1 MPHHPT
7 IQPSTI
13 QLPNHPNIP
22 PSHHPTMHIYK
33 SPYPDVA
40 LPTVG
45 LFQYLA
51 ARPISLDLPVYIDYP
66 TKRSYTRGQAFD
78 KARRLAWGL
87 RHKKGLKSGDTVLL
101 FGKTSIEYPIVVLGC
116 IAAGLVP
123 SLASAA

>member
-1 MPHHPT
+1 
-7 IQPSTI
+7 
-13 QLPNHPNIP
+13 
-22 PSHHPTMHIYK
+22 MHIYK
-33 SPYPDVA
+33 SPYPDVS
-40 LPTVG
+40 LSSLG

-51 ARPISLDLPVYIDYP
+51 SRPVSLDLPAYIDYP

-87 RHKKGLKSGDTVLL
+87 KERKGAQSGDTVLIY
-101 FGKTSIEYPIVVLGC
+101 GKTSIEYPIVVLGC